1 MGFISFLRRKFRK
14 IRSRSSKGKVEVS
27 YTVKKG
33 DYNKDYKKVVHYNT
47 NSTDDKSPIH
57 DGLELNVQTSK
68 NKGATPT
75 SSTSKVSRAVSVVHR
90 K

>member
-27 YTVKKG
+27 YTISRG
-33 DYNKDYKKVVHYNT
+33 DYNKNYKRVVHYNT
-47 NSTDDKSPIH
+47 NTMDDKSPIH
-57 DGLELNVQTSK
+57 DGIELNVQTSK
-68 NKGATPT
+68 DKGATPT
-75 SSTSKVSRAVSVVHR
+75 ATKSKVSRAVSVVHR